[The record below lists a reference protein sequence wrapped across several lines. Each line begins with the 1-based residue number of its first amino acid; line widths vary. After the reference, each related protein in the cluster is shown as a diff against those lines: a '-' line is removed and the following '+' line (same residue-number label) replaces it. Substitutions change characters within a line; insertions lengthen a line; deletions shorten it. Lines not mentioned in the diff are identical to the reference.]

1 MPRPRRKTEVFSLSF
16 LDVIAC
22 GFGAVVL
29 FYTIIAAQA
38 GVQRQ
43 ERNDDLQAEVDRLE
57 EEVLEGYKNLVVLRN
72 SLQKIEDPK
81 TPPEGL
87 ADRII
92 EEVEELKQQLAEAEK
107 ETLSKREAIERLKQD
122 LKSLDEGNRRLQA
135 GTPSPGKPG
144 TRIKGFVG
152 SGDRQYLT
160 GLKVGGERVLIL
172 VDASASMLDETIVNV
187 IRLRNM
193 TESRRLGAPKWRR
206 ATATA
211 DWVTAQIPAKS
222 KWQLYAFNTQAR
234 PVLAGTAGKWLDG
247 DDAKSLNDAVRALKT
262 TIPTDGTSLENAF
275 AVVTQFS
282 PRPDSV
288 ILVTDGLP
296 TQGASPP
303 AVRKTVDGDARLKLF
318 ERAIGRFPQG
328 VPLNVILLPMEGD
341 PMAPGAFWAFSRRTG
356 GAFLIPAR
364 DWP

>member
-1 MPRPRRKTEVFSLSF
+1 MARARRKTEVFSLSF

-38 GVQRQ
+38 GVERQ
-43 ERNDDLQAEVDRLE
+43 ERNDTIQAEVDRLE

-72 SLQKIEDPK
+72 SLQKTDRE
-81 TPPEGL
+81 TPSEGL
-87 ADRII
+87 AARI
-92 EEVEELKQQLAEAEK
+92 VEETETLRQQLAEAEK

-122 LKSLDEGNRRLQA
+122 LKSIDEGNRRLQA

-193 TESRRLGAPKWRR
+193 AETRRLSAPKWRR

-211 DWVTAQIPAKS
+211 DWITSQIPAKS
-222 KWQLYAFNTQAR
+222 KWQLYAFNTQATAM
-234 PVLAGTAGKWLDG
+234 VDGTAGKWIDG
-247 DDAKSLNDAVRALKT
+247 SDAKALNDAIRTLRT
-262 TIPTDGTSLENAF
+262 TVPKDGTSLENAF
-275 AVVTQFS
+275 AVVTQLS
-282 PRPDSV
+282 PRPDTV

-296 TQGASPP
+296 TQGATPP

-318 ERAIGRFPQG
+318 EKAIGRFPQG
-328 VPLNVILLPMEGD
+328 LPLNVILMPMEGD
-341 PMAPGAFWAFSRRTG
+341 PMAPGAYWAVARRTG
-356 GAFLIPAR
+356 GSFLIPAR